1 MHPVVTPSGRAVLAW
16 SAQFRSEGGDS
27 GPVRFQAAT
36 RAAGARRFARARLLE
51 TIPARAYDGL
61 GRALDAVADSA
72 GVVTIAWRGAAG
84 VRASRGGAP
93 AQTLSAPGT
102 TAVLSDLAAGPD
114 GRLVAVWDGGVDDAA
129 SVVRAAVAGGV
140 GQPFGPR
147 GGRLGAGR
155 AVRARRVLRRPARRD
170 RVGPLRRPL
179 AGAGLRQIDRIG
191 GRRRQERDRDPHGHG
206 RGRLVEVPRAPDQEA
221 EDHQGDERRGRREVD
236 DVLVHG
242 RESRLVAVSA
252 APPESAEQVAA
263 GLREA
268 GYLPGESTAL
278 VSYLAARL
286 GKPVLVE
293 GPAGV
298 GKTELAKALAR
309 YLGRSLV
316 RLQCYEGLDEAKALY
331 EWNYRKQLLRIQ
343 AESSDAAGW
352 DSVQD
357 DIFGPEFL
365 LARPLMQAIASEEP
379 VVLLIDEI
387 DKTDQ
392 EFEAMLLE
400 LLSDFQIT
408 IPELGR
414 IEARTH
420 PVVLL
425 TSNNSRELTE
435 ALKRRCLYL
444 WLDYPTTEHEL
455 EIVRLHAPELPETVA
470 RRLVEVIGMVRE
482 LDLKKP
488 PSIAE
493 SIDWARALLLMGAED
508 ISADVFRQTLSIIV
522 KHRTDLDVVAERVG
536 VKLAA

>member
-1 MHPVVTPSGRAVLAW
+1 MSSPTS
-16 SAQFRSEGGDS
+16 
-27 GPVRFQAAT
+27 
-36 RAAGARRFARARLLE
+36 
-51 TIPARAYDGL
+51 
-61 GRALDAVADSA
+61 
-72 GVVTIAWRGAAG
+72 
-84 VRASRGGAP
+84 
-93 AQTLSAPGT
+93 
-102 TAVLSDLAAGPD
+102 
-114 GRLVAVWDGGVDDAA
+114 VDD
-129 SVVRAAVAGGV
+129 V
-140 GQPFGPR
+140 
-147 GGRLGAGR
+147 
-155 AVRARRVLRRPARRD
+155 D
-170 RVGPLRRPL
+170 
-179 AGAGLRQIDRIG
+179 AGLRS
-191 GRRRQERDRDPHGHG
+191 
-206 RGRLVEVPRAPDQEA
+206 V
-221 EDHQGDERRGRREVD
+221 
-236 DVLVHG
+236 
-242 RESRLVAVSA
+242 
-252 APPESAEQVAA
+252 
-263 GLREA
+263 

-309 YLGRSLV
+309 YLDRSLV

-343 AESSDAAGW
+343 AEREGTGW
-352 DSVQD
+352 DNVHD
-357 DIFGPEFL
+357 DIFGTEFL

-444 WLDYPTTEHEL
+444 WLDYPSVEREL
-455 EIVRLHAPELPETVA
+455 EIVHLHAPELDQAIA
-470 RRLVEVIGMVRE
+470 RKLVEVVHMVRA

-493 SIDWARALLLMGAED
+493 SIDWARALLLLGAED
-508 ISADVFRQTLSIIV
+508 VDQAMLQKTMSIIV
-522 KHRTDLDVVAERVG
+522 KHRTDMDLVAERVG
-536 VKLAA
+536 VKLGDGILGAQRAG